1 MMVWMSFIGYLTDAQ
16 TCSNTAIIPPNG
28 MTTINGIQVISSS
41 SGLQGENLNYSG
53 GCAAAQLDPGG
64 LVGSNTSPWSLTL
77 TFEQPV
83 NDILFKYAGAGAG
96 GILAT
101 ETVMFNSN
109 GGAIS
114 ATSDNSCFSNVNGN
128 TIISSSGGTNTLGGG
143 TFKISAPS
151 AYTTLVINGFGDT
164 ESGTFGLGICSSSIV
179 LGTYDTIHRL
189 ESNTVGIY
197 PNPVKNKMVISSKEI
212 LKSYK
217 VFDKTGTLTLFS
229 SLNGNET
236 EIHLSSLK
244 TGNYIISIE
253 TEKQTVNKKFI
264 KQ

>member
-1 MMVWMSFIGYLTDAQ
+1 MFQYSHY
-16 TCSNTAIIPPNG
+16 SPNG
-28 MTTINGIQVISSS
+28 VATINGIQVTSSS
-41 SGLQGENLNYSG
+41 SSTLQGGSLSYSG
-53 GCAAAQLDPGG
+53 SGCAAAAIDPGG
-64 LVGSNTSPWSLTL
+64 LVGINESPWSLTL

-114 ATSDNSCFSNVNGN
+114 VTSNNSCFSTVNGN

-151 AYTTLVINGFGDT
+151 AYTTLAINGFGDPG
-164 ESGTFGLGICSSSIV
+164 SGTFALGICSSSIV
-179 LGTYDTIHRL
+179 LGTEDATGKL
-189 ESNTVGIY
+189 KSNTVDIY
-197 PNPVKNKMVISSKEI
+197 PNPVKSRMVISSKEI

-217 VFDKTGTLTLFS
+217 VFDESGKLILFS
-229 SLNGNET
+229 SLNGNEK
-236 EIHLSSLK
+236 EINLSSLK

-253 TEKQTVNKKFI
+253 TEKQTTSKKFI